1 MLRKRRILI
10 ELEEGIVAP
19 KVLEPSAP
27 GDSLQPGR
35 QRLPRLQVLQCV
47 LIGDW
52 ELDLDAV
59 ESRSPYPGVSG
70 ARRPN
75 LCATSCCQCRRAR
88 RQQACSKRAGRK
100 AAGFDPAIRRFE
112 SSHPSQHDRASCCF
126 SNSTCQHSHACVHT
140 SRAASGSCRCGREYR
155 GAFQHRDGS
164 WLADCRQPTK

>member
-35 QRLPRLQVLQCV
+35 QQLPRLQVLQCV

-59 ESRSPYPGVSG
+59 EPRSPYRGVSG
-70 ARRPN
+70 RTPAKLVRNIVLSMP
-75 LCATSCCQCRRAR
+75 
-88 RQQACSKRAGRK
+88 AGTP
-100 AAGFDPAIRRFE
+100 AAGVLEA
-112 SSHPSQHDRASCCF
+112 
-126 SNSTCQHSHACVHT
+126 
-140 SRAASGSCRCGREYR
+140 SRA
-155 GAFQHRDGS
+155 
-164 WLADCRQPTK
+164 